1 MYKVYAL
8 IGKSASGKDTIVQE
22 LLKRNKNFHG
32 VVSTTTRP
40 KRDYEINGK
49 DYYFVTEEE
58 FVNLCNEDAML
69 EVSVFNDWLYGTS
82 KISLD
87 EEKINLGVF
96 NIQGIN
102 SLMEREEIDLRV
114 FYVTAEDKNRLM
126 RQLSRENSP
135 NIDEIIRR
143 YATDKQD
150 FADYNIAFTFTEIEN
165 NNDED
170 FENCLATIQ
179 AFAQDDYSL

>member
-1 MYKVYAL
+1 MYKVYAI

-22 LLKRNKNFHG
+22 LLKRNSNFHG

-40 KRDYEINGK
+40 KRDYEIHGK
-49 DYYFVTEEE
+49 DYYYVSEEE

-69 EVSVFNDWLYGTS
+69 EVSVFNSWLYGTS
-82 KISLD
+82 KTSLD
-87 EEKINLGVF
+87 KEKINLGVF

-102 SLMEREEIDLRV
+102 SLMERDDVDLRV
-114 FYVTAEDKNRLM
+114 FYVVAEDKNRLM

-143 YATDKQD
+143 YSTDKAD
-150 FADYNIAFTFTEIEN
+150 FAEYNINFLYTSIEN

-179 AFAQDDYSL
+179 AFAEDDYSL